1 MQGKAGNAPTTEEL
15 ILALRNHDLFL
26 YFGHGSGMSLEIQ
39 TLCFPLFQILVLFLL
54 RYTN

>member
-15 ILALRNHDLFL
+15 ILALQDHDLFL

-39 TLCFPLFQILVLFLL
+39 TICFPLLHILVLFLL
-54 RYTN
+54 RYS